1 MGHLQKLYE
10 KYAKDGLAVFAI
22 AIFPNVKQARV
33 IAQNLGVTY
42 PVFNGNEADVSKRYG
57 FG

>member
-10 KYAKDGLAVFAI
+10 KYAKDGLLAFAI
-22 AIFPNVKQARV
+22 VIFPNVKQAWV

-42 PVFNGNEADVSKRYG
+42 PVFNGNESDLSKRYAYG
-57 FG
+57 